1 MSNVAPK
8 KILKKKTKKIIVI
21 KKKNSLQLDEDIWG
35 SFLPLKNS
43 QEAQVE
49 EDNDNERC
57 QYCQQNNLISNYD
70 GLIVCSNCGATADKI
85 IDHSAEW
92 RYYGYND
99 NKNSD
104 PTRCGLPI
112 NNLLPQSSMCS
123 VISNFNRND
132 SYEMKKIRRY
142 HTWNSVPYKE
152 RALHE
157 VFDSFSVALNNGVPI
172 CIVEEAKSM
181 YKVLS
186 EAKIS
191 RGSNRKGLIASCI
204 YMACKKGNVP
214 RSAKEIA
221 DMFDLDI
228 TVMTNGC
235 KNFIEIWNMVNK
247 EKGGNIVLNA
257 SQSHDFIHRFCSKLN
272 VSPDILNLCIFISE
286 KAEEFSIV
294 SENTPPSIAAG
305 SIYLACQLA
314 NINISKKDISDV
326 CKISEVT
333 ISKCYKRLYKYK
345 DHLVPKK

>member
-1 MSNVAPK
+1 MNNGLK
-8 KILKKKTKKIIVI
+8 KILKNKNKKIIVV
-21 KKKNSLQLDEDIWG
+21 KKKKPPDILNEELWGSLDLIKNNNTESDLDEKD
-35 SFLPLKNS
+35 
-43 QEAQVE
+43 VE
-49 EDNDNERC
+49 ICN
-57 QYCQQNNLISNYD
+57 YCQKFEMIHNND
-70 GLIVCSNCGATADKI
+70 GMIVCRNCGATADKI

-112 NNLLPQSSMCS
+112 NNLMPQSSMCS
-123 VISNFNRND
+123 VISNFGKND

-157 VFDSFSVALNNGVPI
+157 VFDSFSVAQNNGIPT
-172 CIVEEAKSM
+172 CIIDQAKSM
-181 YKVLS
+181 YKILS

-204 YMACKKGNVP
+204 YMSCKKGNVP

-221 DMFDLDI
+221 DIFDLDI

-235 KNFIEIWNMVNK
+235 KNFIEIWNMVNRK
-247 EKGGNIVLNA
+247 KGGNIVLNA
-257 SQSHDFIHRFCSKLN
+257 SHSDDFIHRFCSKLN
-272 VSPDILNLCIFISE
+272 VSPEILKLCIRISE

-294 SENTPPSIAAG
+294 SENTPPSVAAG

-314 NINISKKDISDV
+314 NLNISKKDISEV

-333 ISKCYKRLYKYK
+333 ISKCYKKLYKYK
-345 DHLVPKK
+345 EHLVS

>member
-1 MSNVAPK
+1 MIYELYK
-8 KILKKKTKKIIVI
+8 KILKRKTKKIIVI
-21 KKKNSLQLDEDIWG
+21 KQKPVSLLDSNLWESLSSFKNVDHQMDTEDD
-35 SFLPLKNS
+35 S
-43 QEAQVE
+43 ET
-49 EDNDNERC
+49 C
-57 QYCQQNNLISNYD
+57 QYCHKSDMIHNND
-70 GLIVCSNCGATADKI
+70 GLIVCKNCGATSDKI
-85 IDHSAEW
+85 IDQSAEW

-112 NNLLPQSSMCS
+112 NNLLPQSSMTS
-123 VISNFNRND
+123 VISNFGKND

-157 VFDSFSVALNNGVPI
+157 VFDSFSVALNNGIPI

-204 YMACKKGNVP
+204 YIACKKGNVP

-221 DMFDLDI
+221 DMFNLDI

-235 KNFIEIWNMVNK
+235 KKFIEIWNMVNK
-247 EKGGNIVLNA
+247 EKSGNIVLNA
-257 SQSHDFIHRFCSKLN
+257 SQSDDFIHRFCSKLN
-272 VSPDILNLCIFISE
+272 VSPDIVRLCILISE

-305 SIYLACQLA
+305 SIYLACQIM
-314 NINISKKDISDV
+314 NINITKKDISEV

-333 ISKCYKRLYKYK
+333 ISKCYKKLYKYK
-345 DHLVPKK
+345 DYLLPKK

>member
-1 MSNVAPK
+1 M
-8 KILKKKTKKIIVI
+8 I
-21 KKKNSLQLDEDIWG
+21 KKKKKSLFDEELWS
-35 SFLPLKNS
+35 SFPSPKEYPNIIS
-43 QEAQVE
+43 E
-49 EDNDNERC
+49 EQPDCELC
-57 QYCQQNNLISNYD
+57 EYCQQFDMIHNND
-70 GLIVCSNCGATADKI
+70 GLIVCKNCGATSDKV
-85 IDHSAEW
+85 IDHGAEW

-99 NKNSD
+99 NKNAD

-112 NNLLPQSSMCS
+112 NNLMPQSSMCS
-123 VISNFNRND
+123 VISNFGKND

-157 VFDSFSVALNNGVPI
+157 VFDSFSVALNNGIPT
-172 CIVEEAKSM
+172 CIIDEAKSM

-204 YMACKKGNVP
+204 YMSCKKGNVP

-221 DMFDLDI
+221 DIFDLDI

-235 KNFIEIWNMVNK
+235 KNFIETWNMVNK
-247 EKGGNIVLNA
+247 QKNGNIVLNA
-257 SQSHDFIHRFCSKLN
+257 SQSDDFIHRFCSKLS
-272 VSPDILNLCIFISE
+272 VSPEILNLCIRISK

-305 SIYLACQLA
+305 SIYLACQLT

-333 ISKCYKRLYKYK
+333 ISKCYKKLFKYK
-345 DHLVPKK
+345 EHLVS